1 MTKLQFLLISA
12 IVSSAIFVVLG
23 SREDHSSSFWLP
35 IAIIS
40 ALTFTANRLLTR
52 DRWERVAVWV
62 NQATGKRV
70 FKTRNRSRY
79 QRPEPKLLPPSRA
92 RRLD

>member
-12 IVSSAIFVVLG
+12 IVSSAIFVILG
-23 SREDHSSSFWLP
+23 SREDHSGSFWLP

-52 DRWERVAVWV
+52 DRWEKVAVWV
-62 NQATGKRV
+62 NQATGKKL
-70 FKTRNRSRY
+70 FKIRNRSRY
-79 QRPEPKLLPPSRA
+79 HRPEPKLLPPSRS